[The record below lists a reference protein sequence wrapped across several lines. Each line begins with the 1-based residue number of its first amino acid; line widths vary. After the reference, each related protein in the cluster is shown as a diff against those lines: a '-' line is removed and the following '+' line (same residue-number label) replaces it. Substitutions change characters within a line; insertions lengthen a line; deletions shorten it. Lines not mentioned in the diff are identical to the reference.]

1 MAKIARVGR
10 NQSLPLD
17 TAGLEFIQQDIDN
30 IYQVM
35 ANGIGT
41 DYLDPSVMNDVGDGQ
56 MGVQRVPRVS
66 TLETA
71 RVTEYTTL
79 QIQSDGVTG

>member
-1 MAKIARVGR
+1 MVKIARVGR

-17 TAGLEFIQQDIDN
+17 ATGLEFIQQDIDN

-41 DYLDPSVMNDVGDGQ
+41 DYLDPTVMNDVSDGQ
-56 MGVQRVPRVS
+56 MGGQRVPRIS
-66 TLETA
+66 TLEPT

>member
-1 MAKIARVGR
+1 MVKIARTGR
-10 NQSLPLD
+10 NQVAPLNAVSLEL
-17 TAGLEFIQQDIDN
+17 IQQDIDN

-41 DYLDPSVMNDVGDGQ
+41 DYLDPDVMNDVGDGQ
-56 MGVQRVPRVS
+56 MGVQRTPRIS
-66 TLETA
+66 TLETT
-71 RVTEYTTL
+71 RVTEYVTL

>member
-1 MAKIARVGR
+1 MAPLNAV
-10 NQSLPLD
+10 SLEL
-17 TAGLEFIQQDIDN
+17 IQQDIDN

-41 DYLDPSVMNDVGDGQ
+41 DYLDPDIMTDLTDNQ
-56 MGVQRVPRVS
+56 MGVQRVPKIS
-66 TLETA
+66 TLESS
-71 RVTEYTTL
+71 RVVEYVTL